1 MTNPTPAPD
10 GSPNGVRPPAPPQ
23 KTPRRVK
30 AFIIAAALLVVTFAA
45 LHLSGGGMMSHT
57 P

>member
-1 MTNPTPAPD
+1 MTKPTPAPD
-10 GSPNGVRPPAPPQ
+10 RSANDVRRPV
-23 KTPRRVK
+23 PRHQIPRWVK

-45 LHLSGGGMMSHT
+45 IHLSGGGMMSHT

>member
-10 GSPNGVRPPAPPQ
+10 RSPNDARPPVPPH
-23 KTPRRVK
+23 KTPRWVK

>member
-1 MTNPTPAPD
+1 MTNPTPAP
-10 GSPNGVRPPAPPQ
+10 GRSPNNARRPVPPH
-23 KTPRRVK
+23 KTPRWVK

-45 LHLSGGGMMSHT
+45 IHLSGGGMMSHT

>member
-1 MTNPTPAPD
+1 MKKSTPAPD
-10 GSPNGVRPPAPPQ
+10 RSANNVRRPVPRH
-23 KTPRRVK
+23 KTPPWVK

-45 LHLSGGGMMSHT
+45 IHLSGGGMMSHT